1 MLLAGLSS
9 TQRYTKTPELKTDED
24 TKEAMK
30 VRHNQKEQR
39 KSPSWKIRAKE
50 ILLLGQAQRPL
61 FSSLFGAGGG
71 LQRGLHC
78 PLLGAY
84 QHAAKGLLIQGLD

>member
-1 MLLAGLSS
+1 MLLAGLSP

-61 FSSLFGAGGG
+61 FSSLFGGGG
-71 LQRGLHC
+71 RFAKRATLPSIGGLS
-78 PLLGAY
+78 ARS
-84 QHAAKGLLIQGLD
+84 